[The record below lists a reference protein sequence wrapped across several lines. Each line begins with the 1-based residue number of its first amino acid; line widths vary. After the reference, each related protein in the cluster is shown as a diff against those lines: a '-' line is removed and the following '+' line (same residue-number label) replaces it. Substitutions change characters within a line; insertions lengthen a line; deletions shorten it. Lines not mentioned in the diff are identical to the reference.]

1 VYAGKGADGNVRLFL
16 FAHDG
21 NRRYIAKKD
30 NLCPEFY
37 MTFLD
42 LVKKRSSVRDYLD
55 KPVSDELLESVLEA
69 GRWAPSACNIQP
81 WIFIVIKNK
90 ESRDLLETVYNRD
103 WFLHAPVV
111 IAVCCDHGI
120 SWKRADGKD
129 FGDIDIAIALDHI
142 TLAAA
147 EAGLGTCWVGNFN
160 PAKAR
165 ETLGLPQHIDPVAL
179 TPIGFPGP
187 HASRPKIRKAL
198 HELVHWEGYGGKN
211 Q

>member
-1 VYAGKGADGNVRLFL
+1 
-16 FAHDG
+16 
-21 NRRYIAKKD
+21 
-30 NLCPEFY
+30 

-42 LVKKRSSVRDYLD
+42 LAKKRTSVRDYLD
-55 KPVSDELLESVLEA
+55 KPVPDELLESVLEA

-90 ESRDLLETVYNRD
+90 ESRGLLESVYNRN

-129 FGDIDIAIALDHI
+129 FGDIDIALTLDHM

-147 EAGLGTCWVGNFN
+147 EAGLGTCWVGNFD

-165 ETLGLPQHIDPVAL
+165 EALLLPQNIAIVAF
-179 TPIGFPGP
+179 TPLGYPGQ
-187 HASRPKIRKAL
+187 HALRPKTRKAL
-198 HELVHWEGYGGKN
+198 DELVHWGSYGGKK